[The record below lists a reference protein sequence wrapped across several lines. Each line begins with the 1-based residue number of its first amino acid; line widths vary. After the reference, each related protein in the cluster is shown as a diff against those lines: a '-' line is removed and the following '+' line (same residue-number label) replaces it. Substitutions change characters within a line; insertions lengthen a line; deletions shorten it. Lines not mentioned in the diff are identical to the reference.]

1 MSDTVAVLLRYA
13 IAYSNGLALRIECLR
28 GPATDRKIW
37 LAAPKTADLAPY
49 DDDPAA
55 PDAEQLRV
63 LVTDERGGSDAEP
76 DSAAV
81 DANSFVAE
89 FWCDRAPV
97 GQLKVAVSWVPL
109 DVEGI
114 VTLTEEHVHAARL
127 RTRSF
132 W

>member
-1 MSDTVAVLLRYA
+1 VSDTVAVLLRYA

-28 GPATDRKIW
+28 GPATDRETW
-37 LAAPKTADLAPY
+37 LVTPKTAELAPY
-49 DDDPAA
+49 DDDAA
-55 PDAEQLRV
+55 GWDADQLRV
-63 LVTDERGGSDAEP
+63 LVTDERGRSGAEP
-76 DSAAV
+76 DSAAA

-97 GQLKVAVSWVPL
+97 GELKVAVSWASL